1 MGLSSLAMGSVL
13 RLPVR
18 VKPGSS
24 RTRVGGRHG
33 ADALVVA
40 VTAKA
45 VDGAATEAVL
55 RAVAEA
61 LGIPRRSVTLLVGA
75 TSRDKVLGVDP
86 GDRRADLEERVSVL
100 MGPPAGPQA

>member
-1 MGLSSLAMGSVL
+1 MGLSSLLMGTQV
-13 RLPVR
+13 RIAVR
-18 VKPGSS
+18 VKPGAS
-24 RTRVGGRHG
+24 RNRVGGRHG

-61 LGIPRRSVTLLVGA
+61 LGMPRRSVSLLVGA
-75 TSRDKVLGVDP
+75 TSRDKVLGVDA
-86 GDRRADLEERVSVL
+86 GERRAEVAERVSQL
-100 MGPPAGPQA
+100 LGPQI

>member
-1 MGLSSLAMGSVL
+1 MGSVL
-13 RLPVR
+13 RLSVR
-18 VKPGSS
+18 VKPGAS

-33 ADALVVA
+33 AGALVVA
-40 VTAKA
+40 VTEKA
-45 VDGAATEAVL
+45 VGGAATEAVL

-86 GDRRADLEERVSVL
+86 GDRRPDVEELLSQL
-100 MGPPAGPQA
+100 MGPQV